1 METTIQDIMRKAVHI
16 GQDAVFVN
24 ALRKMIIDKTNSL
37 LVVSRT
43 GKLVGEI
50 QSFDLIRQVVPGY
63 VVSDEIAAHFATEE
77 IFKKACEA
85 AKSIPIEKF
94 MNKDP
99 KTITLKSS
107 LVEAAVIAI
116 AHGQSRIPVVDE
128 EHKPLGV
135 LSRTELKQVIGKYVD
150 IEESLTQETL
160 VEPLIRKAEAV
171 EPLTSFLL
179 PVDGSEPSKR
189 AVRFSAC
196 LAAALGDR
204 VKTIT
209 LLRVLA
215 GGYLKRHLADM
226 AKVRVK
232 GEIIESNI
240 FKTSRQEHI
249 SENIKPMLEEVET
262 ELKKFG
268 AKAPVDQKIV
278 DGVPAEQILQIA
290 QEGDYSTIIM
300 GRRGISAA
308 REVLLG
314 SVTASLLHKPV
325 HQSVYVTGAKVEN
338 LKADACPI
346 PRILVP
352 LDGSP
357 HAVAAIREAAI
368 LAKCYGDALAE
379 VTLLHVIDLA
389 RYAKSEDTNQSQED
403 ILNEAQQI
411 FTDNGVSESKI
422 VSVVEYGSPG
432 EVILNAAREKQTNL
446 IIIGRRG
453 RSTFQELFMGSVS
466 RQVVQRCT
474 DATVG
479 VVSGEKP

>member
-1 METTIQDIMRKAVHI
+1 MNTKIQDIMRKAVLI
-16 GQDAVFVN
+16 GQDAIFID

-37 LVVSRT
+37 LVVNKT

-77 IFKKACEA
+77 IFKEACEA
-85 AKSIPIEKF
+85 AKNIPIEKF

-107 LVEAAVIAI
+107 LVEAVVIAM

-128 EHKPLGV
+128 QHQPLGV
-135 LSRTELKQVIGKYVD
+135 LSRTELKQVIGQFVD
-150 IEESLTQETL
+150 IEESFTRETL
-160 VEPLIRKAEAV
+160 VEPSIRKAKAV
-171 EPLTSFLL
+171 KPLTSFLL

-189 AVRFSAC
+189 AVRFSGC
-196 LAAALGDR
+196 IAAALADR

-232 GEIIESNI
+232 GEIIESDI

-249 SENIKPMLEEVET
+249 SKNINPMLAEAEA

-268 AKAPVDQKIV
+268 TKAFIDQKIV
-278 DGVPAEQILQIA
+278 DGVPAEQILQVA
-290 QEGDYSTIIM
+290 EEGDYSTIIM
-300 GRRGISAA
+300 GRRGISTA

-325 HQSVYVTGAKVEN
+325 HQSVYVIGSKVEI

-357 HAVAAIREAAI
+357 HAVAAAREAAI
-368 LAKCYGDALAE
+368 LAKCYGNAVAE
-379 VTLLHVIDLA
+379 VTLVHVIDLA
-389 RYAKSEDTNQSQED
+389 RYTKREYADKSQED

-411 FTDNGVSESKI
+411 FTDSGVSESKI
-422 VSVVEYGSPG
+422 VSVIEYGSPG
-432 EVILNAAREKQTNL
+432 EVILNTAKEKQTNL
-446 IIIGRRG
+446 LIIGRRG
-453 RSTFQELFMGSVS
+453 RSAFQELFMGSVS
-466 RQVVQRCT
+466 REVVQRCN
-474 DATVG
+474 DAAVG
-479 VVSGEKP
+479 VVSGY

>member
-1 METTIQDIMRKAVHI
+1 MNTKIQDIMRKAVLI
-16 GQDAVFVN
+16 GQDAVFID

-37 LVVSRT
+37 LVVSKA

-50 QSFDLIRQVVPGY
+50 QSFDLIKQVVPGY
-63 VVSDEIAAHFATEE
+63 IVSDEIAAHFATEE
-77 IFKKACEA
+77 IFMDACKA
-85 AKSIPIEKF
+85 AKNIPIEKF

-99 KTITLKSS
+99 KTITLQSS
-107 LVEAAVIAI
+107 LMEAVVVAMT
-116 AHGQSRIPVVDE
+116 HGQSRVPIVDE
-128 EHKPLGV
+128 QHQPLGI
-135 LSRTELKQVIGKYVD
+135 LSRTELKQVIGKCIN
-150 IEESLTQETL
+150 IEESLTKEAL
-160 VEPLIRKAEAV
+160 VEPLIRKAGAV

-189 AVRFSAC
+189 AVRFSGC
-196 LAAALGDR
+196 LAAALADR
-204 VKTIT
+204 VQAIT

-232 GEIIESNI
+232 GEIIESDI
-240 FKTSRQEHI
+240 FKTSREDHI
-249 SENIKPMLEEVET
+249 SKNIKPMLEEAEA

-268 AKAPVDQKIV
+268 AKAPINQKIV
-278 DGVPAEQILQIA
+278 DGVPAEQILQVA
-290 QEGDYSTIIM
+290 EEGDYSTIIM
-300 GRRGISAA
+300 GRRGVSAV

-314 SVTASLLHKPV
+314 SITASLLHKPV
-325 HQSVYVTGAKVEN
+325 HQSVYVIGAKVEI

-357 HAVAAIREAAI
+357 HAVAAAREAAV
-368 LAKCYGDALAE
+368 LAKCYGNAVAE
-379 VTLLHVIDLA
+379 VTLLHVVDLA
-389 RYAKSEDTNQSQED
+389 RFAKREYTSQSQED

-411 FTDNGVSESKI
+411 FTDSGVSESKI

-432 EVILNAAREKQTNL
+432 DVILNTAKEKQTNL
-446 IIIGRRG
+446 LIIGRRG

>member
-1 METTIQDIMRKAVHI
+1 MNTKIQDIMRKAVLI
-16 GQDAVFVN
+16 GQDAVFID

-37 LVVSRT
+37 LVVSKA

-50 QSFDLIRQVVPGY
+50 QSFDLIKQVVPGY
-63 VVSDEIAAHFATEE
+63 IVSDEIAAHFATEE
-77 IFKKACEA
+77 IFMDACKA
-85 AKSIPIEKF
+85 AKNIPIEKF

-99 KTITLKSS
+99 KTITLQSS
-107 LVEAAVIAI
+107 LMEAVVVAMT
-116 AHGQSRIPVVDE
+116 HGQSRVPIVDE
-128 EHKPLGV
+128 QHQPLGI
-135 LSRTELKQVIGKYVD
+135 LSRTELKQVIGKCIN
-150 IEESLTQETL
+150 IEESLTKEAL
-160 VEPLIRKAEAV
+160 VEPLIRKAGAV

-189 AVRFSAC
+189 AVRFSGC
-196 LAAALGDR
+196 LAAALADR
-204 VKTIT
+204 VQAIT

-232 GEIIESNI
+232 GEIIESDI
-240 FKTSRQEHI
+240 FKTSREDHI
-249 SENIKPMLEEVET
+249 SKNIKPMLEEAEA

-268 AKAPVDQKIV
+268 AKAPINQKIV
-278 DGVPAEQILQIA
+278 DGVPAEQILQVA
-290 QEGDYSTIIM
+290 EEGDYSTIIM
-300 GRRGISAA
+300 GRRGVSAV

-314 SVTASLLHKPV
+314 SITASLLHKPV
-325 HQSVYVTGAKVEN
+325 HQSVYVIGAKVEN

-346 PRILVP
+346 PQILVP

-357 HAVAAIREAAI
+357 HAVAAAREAAI
-368 LAKCYGDALAE
+368 LAKCYGNAVAE
-379 VTLLHVIDLA
+379 VTLLHVVDLA
-389 RYAKSEDTNQSQED
+389 RFAKREYTSQSQED

-411 FTDNGVSESKI
+411 FTDSGVSESKI

-432 EVILNAAREKQTNL
+432 DVILSTAKEKQTNL
-446 IIIGRRG
+446 LIIGRRG

>member
-1 METTIQDIMRKAVHI
+1 MNTKIQDIMRKAVLI
-16 GQDAVFVN
+16 GQDAVFID

-37 LVVSRT
+37 LVVSKA

-50 QSFDLIRQVVPGY
+50 QSFDLIKQVVPGY
-63 VVSDEIAAHFATEE
+63 IVSDEIAAHFATEE
-77 IFKKACEA
+77 IFMDACEA
-85 AKSIPIEKF
+85 AKNIPIEKF

-99 KTITLKSS
+99 KTITLQSS
-107 LVEAAVIAI
+107 LMEAVVVAMT
-116 AHGQSRIPVVDE
+116 HGQSRVPIVDE
-128 EHKPLGV
+128 QHQPLGI
-135 LSRTELKQVIGKYVD
+135 LSRTELKQVIGKSIN
-150 IEESLTQETL
+150 IEESLTKEAL
-160 VEPLIRKAEAV
+160 VEPLIRKAGAV

-189 AVRFSAC
+189 AVKFSGS
-196 LAAALGDR
+196 LAAALADR
-204 VKTIT
+204 VRTIT

-232 GEIIESNI
+232 GEIIESDI
-240 FKTSRQEHI
+240 FETSRQEHI
-249 SENIKPMLEEVET
+249 SKNINPMLEEAEA

-268 AKAPVDQKIV
+268 AKAPINQKIV
-278 DGVPAEQILQIA
+278 DGVPAEQILQVA
-290 QEGDYSTIIM
+290 EEGDYSTIIM
-300 GRRGISAA
+300 GRRGVSTV

-325 HQSVYVTGAKVEN
+325 HQSVYVIGVKVEN

-357 HAVAAIREAAI
+357 HAVAAAREAAI
-368 LAKCYGDALAE
+368 LAKCYGNAVAE
-379 VTLLHVIDLA
+379 VALLHVIDLA
-389 RYAKSEDTNQSQED
+389 RYAKHEYTSKSQED

-411 FTDNGVSESKI
+411 FTDSGVSESKI
-422 VSVVEYGSPG
+422 ARVVEYGSPG
-432 EVILNAAREKQTNL
+432 EVILNTAKKKQTNL
-446 IIIGRRG
+446 LIIGRRG
-453 RSTFQELFMGSVS
+453 RSAFQELFMGSVS

>member
-1 METTIQDIMRKAVHI
+1 MNTKIQDIMRKAVLI
-16 GQDAVFVN
+16 GQDAVFVD

-37 LVVSRT
+37 LVVSKA

-50 QSFDLIRQVVPGY
+50 QSFDLIKQVVPGY
-63 VVSDEIAAHFATEE
+63 IVSDEIAAHFATEE
-77 IFKKACEA
+77 IFMDACEA
-85 AKSIPIEKF
+85 AKNIPIKKF

-99 KTITLKSS
+99 KTITLQSS
-107 LVEAAVIAI
+107 LMEAVVVAM
-116 AHGQSRIPVVDE
+116 AHGQSRIPIVDE
-128 EHKPLGV
+128 QHQPLGI
-135 LSRTELKQVIGKYVD
+135 LSRTELKQVIGKCIN
-150 IEESLTQETL
+150 IEESLTKEAL
-160 VEPLIRKAEAV
+160 VEPLIRKAGAV

-189 AVRFSAC
+189 AVRFSGC
-196 LAAALGDR
+196 LVAALADR
-204 VKTIT
+204 VQAIT

-215 GGYLKRHLADM
+215 GGYLKRHLGDM

-232 GEIIESNI
+232 GEIIESDI

-249 SENIKPMLEEVET
+249 SKNIKPMLAEAEA

-268 AKAPVDQKIV
+268 AKAPINQKII
-278 DGVPAEQILQIA
+278 DGVPAEQILQVA
-290 QEGDYSTIIM
+290 EEGDYSTIIM

-314 SVTASLLHKPV
+314 SITASLLHKPV
-325 HQSVYVTGAKVEN
+325 HQSVYVIGAKVED

-357 HAVAAIREAAI
+357 HAVAAAREAAI
-368 LAKCYGDALAE
+368 LAKCFGDAVAE

-389 RYAKSEDTNQSQED
+389 RFAKREYTSKSQED

-411 FTDNGVSESKI
+411 FTDSGVSESKI

-432 EVILNAAREKQTNL
+432 DVILNTAKEKQTNL
-446 IIIGRRG
+446 VVIGRRG
-453 RSTFQELFMGSVS
+453 RSAFQELFMGSVS

>member
-1 METTIQDIMRKAVHI
+1 MNTKIQDIMRKAVLI
-16 GQDAVFVN
+16 GQDAVFID

-37 LVVSRT
+37 LVVSKA

-50 QSFDLIRQVVPGY
+50 QSFDLIKQVVPGY
-63 VVSDEIAAHFATEE
+63 IVSDEIAAHFATEE
-77 IFKKACEA
+77 IFMDACEA
-85 AKSIPIEKF
+85 AKNIPIEKF

-99 KTITLKSS
+99 KTITLQSS
-107 LVEAAVIAI
+107 LMEAVVVAM
-116 AHGQSRIPVVDE
+116 AHGQSRVPVVDE
-128 EHKPLGV
+128 QHQPLGI
-135 LSRTELKQVIGKYVD
+135 LSRTELKQVIGKCIN
-150 IEESLTQETL
+150 IEESLTKEAL
-160 VEPLIRKAEAV
+160 VEPLIRKAGAV

-189 AVRFSAC
+189 AVRFSGS
-196 LAAALGDR
+196 LAAALADR
-204 VKTIT
+204 VQTIT

-232 GEIIESNI
+232 GEIIESDI
-240 FKTSRQEHI
+240 FKTSREDHI
-249 SENIKPMLEEVET
+249 SKNIKPMLEEAEA

-268 AKAPVDQKIV
+268 AKAPINQKIV
-278 DGVPAEQILQIA
+278 DGVPAEQIFQVA
-290 QEGDYSTIIM
+290 EEGDYSTIIM
-300 GRRGISAA
+300 GRRGVSAV

-314 SVTASLLHKPV
+314 SITASLLHKPV
-325 HQSVYVTGAKVEN
+325 HQSVYVIGAKVEN

-357 HAVAAIREAAI
+357 HAVAAAREAAI
-368 LAKCYGDALAE
+368 LAKCYGDAVAE

-389 RYAKSEDTNQSQED
+389 RYAKRHYTSQSQED

-411 FTDNGVSESKI
+411 FTDSGVSESKI

-432 EVILNAAREKQTNL
+432 EVILNTAKEKQTNL
-446 IIIGRRG
+446 LVIGRRG
-453 RSTFQELFMGSVS
+453 RSAFQELFMGSVS

>member
-1 METTIQDIMRKAVHI
+1 MNTKIQDIMRKAVLI
-16 GQDAVFVN
+16 GQDAVFID

-37 LVVSRT
+37 LVVSKA

-50 QSFDLIRQVVPGY
+50 QSFDLIKQVVPGY
-63 VVSDEIAAHFATEE
+63 IVSDEIAAHFATEE
-77 IFKKACEA
+77 IFMDACEA
-85 AKSIPIEKF
+85 AKNIPIEKF

-99 KTITLKSS
+99 KTITLQSS
-107 LVEAAVIAI
+107 LMEAVVVAMT
-116 AHGQSRIPVVDE
+116 HGQSRVPIVDE
-128 EHKPLGV
+128 QHQPLGI
-135 LSRTELKQVIGKYVD
+135 LSRTELKQVIGKCIN
-150 IEESLTQETL
+150 IEESLTKEAL
-160 VEPLIRKAEAV
+160 VEPLIRKAGAV

-189 AVRFSAC
+189 AVRFSGC
-196 LAAALGDR
+196 LAAALADR
-204 VKTIT
+204 VQAIT

-232 GEIIESNI
+232 GEIIESDI
-240 FKTSRQEHI
+240 FKTSREDHI
-249 SENIKPMLEEVET
+249 SKNIKPMLEEAEA

-268 AKAPVDQKIV
+268 AKAPINQKIV
-278 DGVPAEQILQIA
+278 DGVPAEQILQVA
-290 QEGDYSTIIM
+290 EEGDYSTIIM
-300 GRRGISAA
+300 GRRGVSAV

-314 SVTASLLHKPV
+314 SITASLLHKPV
-325 HQSVYVTGAKVEN
+325 HQSVYVIGAKVEI

-357 HAVAAIREAAI
+357 HAVAAAREAAI
-368 LAKCYGDALAE
+368 LAKCYGDAVAE
-379 VTLLHVIDLA
+379 VTLLHVVDLA
-389 RYAKSEDTNQSQED
+389 RYAKRQYTSQSQED

-411 FTDNGVSESKI
+411 FTDSGVSESKI

-432 EVILNAAREKQTNL
+432 EVILNTAKEKQTNL
-446 IIIGRRG
+446 LIIGRRG

>member
-1 METTIQDIMRKAVHI
+1 MNTKIQDIMRKAVLI
-16 GQDAVFVN
+16 GQDAVFID

-37 LVVSRT
+37 IVVNKA

-50 QSFDLIRQVVPGY
+50 QSFDLIKQVVPGY
-63 VVSDEIAAHFATEE
+63 IVSDEIAAHFATEE
-77 IFKKACEA
+77 IFMDACEA
-85 AKSIPIEKF
+85 AKNIPIEKF
-94 MNKDP
+94 MDKDP
-99 KTITLKSS
+99 KTITLQSS
-107 LVEAAVIAI
+107 LMEAVVVAMT
-116 AHGQSRIPVVDE
+116 HGQSRVPIVDE
-128 EHKPLGV
+128 QHQPLGI
-135 LSRTELKQVIGKYVD
+135 LSRTELKQVIGKCIN
-150 IEESLTQETL
+150 IEESLTKEAL
-160 VEPLIRKAEAV
+160 VEPLIRKAGAV

-189 AVRFSAC
+189 AVRFSGC
-196 LAAALGDR
+196 LAAVLADR
-204 VKTIT
+204 VQAIT

-232 GEIIESNI
+232 GEIIESDI
-240 FKTSRQEHI
+240 FKRSREDHI
-249 SENIKPMLEEVET
+249 SKNIKPMLEEAEA

-268 AKAPVDQKIV
+268 AKAPINQKIV
-278 DGVPAEQILQIA
+278 DGVPAEQILQVA
-290 QEGDYSTIIM
+290 EEGAYSTIIM
-300 GRRGISAA
+300 GRRGVSAV

-314 SVTASLLHKPV
+314 SVSASLLHKPV
-325 HQSVYVTGAKVEN
+325 HQSVYVIGAKVEI

-357 HAVAAIREAAI
+357 HAVAAAREAAI
-368 LAKCYGDALAE
+368 LAKCFGDAVAE

-389 RYAKSEDTNQSQED
+389 RYAKREYTSQSQED

-411 FTDNGVSESKI
+411 FTDSGVSESKI

-432 EVILNAAREKQTNL
+432 EVILNTAKEKQTNL
-446 IIIGRRG
+446 LIIGRRG
-453 RSTFQELFMGSVS
+453 RSAFQELFMGSVS
-466 RQVVQRCT
+466 REVVQRCT

>member
-1 METTIQDIMRKAVHI
+1 MNTKIQDIMRNAVLI
-16 GQDAVFVN
+16 GQDAVFID

-37 LVVSRT
+37 LVINKT
-43 GKLVGEI
+43 GKLIGEI

-77 IFKKACEA
+77 IFKDACEA
-85 AKSIPIEKF
+85 AKTIPIEKF

-107 LVEAAVIAI
+107 LMEAVVIAM

-128 EHKPLGV
+128 EHRPLGV

-150 IEESLTQETL
+150 IEKSSNKETL
-160 VEPLIRKAEAV
+160 VEPLIRKAGVV

-189 AVRFSAC
+189 AVRFSGC
-196 LAAALGDR
+196 LAAALADR
-204 VKTIT
+204 VQTIT

-232 GEIIESNI
+232 GEIIESDI
-240 FKTSRQEHI
+240 FKTSREEHI
-249 SENIKPMLEEVET
+249 SKNIKPMLKEVEG
-262 ELKKFG
+262 ELKRFG
-268 AKAPVDQKIV
+268 AKAPINQKIV

-290 QEGDYSTIIM
+290 EEGDYSTIIM
-300 GRRGISAA
+300 GRRGVSAA

-314 SVTASLLHKPV
+314 SVTASLLHKPI

-346 PRILVP
+346 PRILVA

-357 HAVAAIREAAI
+357 HAVAAAREAAI
-368 LAKCYGDALAE
+368 MAKCYGDAVAE

-389 RYAKSEDTNQSQED
+389 RYAKHEYTSKSQED

-411 FTDNGVSESKI
+411 FTDSGVSESRI
-422 VSVVEYGSPG
+422 ASVVEYGSPG
-432 EVILNAAREKQTNL
+432 EVILNTAKEKQTNL
-446 IIIGRRG
+446 VVMGRRG
-453 RSTFQELFMGSVS
+453 RSAFQELFIGSVS

-479 VVSGEKP
+479 VVCGD